1 MIDRATQHPVPIIG
15 VTLDPITGAVIPIG
29 GTVLE
34 DPESPL
40 PIPVLLYDNFVETFS
55 GQELKVTSARFS
67 NIEGYAVE
75 RLGGGSRA
83 LMDVNELYHESRVLD
98 ALRDLN
104 DRLTGPESSS
114 GRHEEN
120 ILETCLKDLGK
131 ARTRIKRLQIGDQLD
146 LGKRSE
152 RATVLNENGGSPGMY
167 EYVSTGQLLPIL
179 VGTTMKDPFGSGLD
193 VPILGVEK
201 DKGDERLI
209 PLGGSVED
217 PYGDGLVAIN
227 IGEKIVDPILGK
239 LATVVG
245 ARYNHELGATEP
257 VTSNHKQRKKK
268 PPHGSVCLVFGFVI
282 FFSLSLFVVVSLH
295 FYLLF
300 TSFIFM
306 NIF

>member
-1 MIDRATQHPVPIIG
+1 MIDSVTQHPVPIIG
-15 VTLDPITGAVIPIG
+15 VTLDPMTGAVIPVG

-40 PIPVLLYDNFVETFS
+40 PIPVLLYDNFIEAVS
-55 GQELKVTSARFS
+55 GQGMRVTSARFS
-67 NIEGYAVE
+67 DIEGSAVE
-75 RLGGGSRA
+75 RLGGGFRA

-98 ALRDLN
+98 ALRELN
-104 DRLTGPESSS
+104 ERLTGPESSS

-131 ARTRIKRLQIGDQLD
+131 SRTRIKRLQICDRLD

-152 RATVLNENGGSPGMY
+152 RATVLSENGGSPGMY

-217 PYGDGLVAIN
+217 PYGGGLVAIN

-239 LATVVG
+239 LASVVG

-257 VTSNHKQRKKK
+257 VTSNQKQRKKK
-268 PPHGSVCLVFGFVI
+268 PPHGSVCLLFSFI
-282 FFSLSLFVVVSLH
+282 IFSLSLFVFVFVFDILTPSL
-295 FYLLF
+295 LRLF
-300 TSFIFM
+300 
-306 NIF
+306 